1 MPAAA
6 EAPGPGLFTDDELQ
20 FGDEI
25 DHEPS
30 VRAEC
35 LQKGIAPARQLGLA
49 LAEKRSHQ
57 ALKRL
62 RQRGV
67 RDVAFILVELA

>member
-1 MPAAA
+1 M
-6 EAPGPGLFTDDELQ
+6 FTDDELQ
-20 FGDEI
+20 FGDEV

-35 LQKGIAPARQLGLA
+35 LQKGTAPNRQLGLA
-49 LAEKRSHQ
+49 LAEKRSHK

-62 RQRGV
+62 RQRRI
-67 RDVAFILVELA
+67 RDVAFKLVELA